1 MSKLVRRITIIAA
14 PIILVG
20 AVMISNSFA
29 ENKKETTT
37 TPSATIPPPEVSVLT
52 VENGNVTTTLD
63 IQGELMAFDKI
74 NIFSEVAGTLKP
86 LSKSFK
92 VGTFFKKGE
101 LMLSIDEE
109 EARLGLLAQKSTL
122 LNSITLLMP
131 DLKIDYPESFANW
144 KKYLDEFDVKASIT
158 DFPKPLNDQEKYFIN
173 VRNLLTQ
180 YYNIKSTEERLSK
193 FNIYA
198 PFGGVLTTVNTN
210 QGALIGPGQNLGE
223 LMNTS
228 LYELQATVPL
238 SDLRYI
244 KVGNSIELMSDGI
257 PGTWKG
263 RVKRIGDQ
271 IDRTTQTATV
281 FIGVSGQNLR
291 EGMYLRGKG
300 NGEQVLDAIKI
311 PRNLLVNQ
319 NAVFSVEDG
328 LLKLE
333 KVEIVK
339 IVREDAIVKG
349 LANGAVIL
357 KEVVPGLSE
366 GMKVNVQSSN

>member
-20 AVMISNSFA
+20 AIMLSNSFA

-37 TPSATIPPPEVSVLT
+37 TPAATIPPPEVSVLT

-101 LMLSIDEE
+101 LMLSIDKE

-144 KKYLDEFDVKASIT
+144 KKYLDEFDVKAPIT

-198 PFGGVLTTVNTN
+198 PFGGVLTAVNTN
-210 QGALIGPGQNLGE
+210 QGALIAPGQNLGE

-228 LYELQATVPL
+228 IYELQATVPL
-238 SDLRYI
+238 SDLKYI

-271 IDRTTQTATV
+271 IDRTTQAATV

-300 NGEQVLDAIKI
+300 NGEKVSDAIKI

-319 NAVFSVEDG
+319 NAVFSVKDG

-357 KEVVPGLSE
+357 EEVVPGLSE
-366 GMKVNVQSSN
+366 GMKVNVQRSN